1 MYFHAGARGRHA
13 QWDSRCGGAAVLAR
27 VTRVTCHRLFNY
39 GAWEVLRFLLSN
51 LKCVLLCRLPCISL
65 WVHAWCRYW
74 ATEFM
79 FDGFRFDVTHVTRHK
94 SHITRHTSHI
104 THHTSH
110 ITRWPQV
117 RRCDQHLVRAP
128 WHQPHV
134 QRRLQRVRM
143 GFRVSVLTL
152 VIIRTTK
159 LCLNVGAA
167 GTLGRPLTLTLECI

>member
-79 FDGFRFDVTHVTRHK
+79 FDGFRFDVTHVTRH
-94 SHITRHTSHI
+94 TSHDGRRFDGVTSI
-104 THHTSH
+104 LYVHHGISH
-110 ITRWPQV
+110 TFSGDYSECVWGF
-117 RRCDQHLVRAP
+117 
-128 WHQPHV
+128 
-134 QRRLQRVRM
+134 
-143 GFRVSVLTL
+143 GFRV
-152 VIIRTTK
+152 
-159 LCLNVGAA
+159 
-167 GTLGRPLTLTLECI
+167 